1 MPWRRWS
8 QSRTLSVQIVR
19 TKFYF
24 SDLGVVTI
32 RSPSL
37 STNWRY
43 ESPERITALP
53 FIKGDEMLW
62 QFEDC
67 TLNTQTRM
75 LWKRGSLLRLQPK
88 VMDLLIV
95 LIQNHSRY
103 VSKHELFE
111 MLWTGVR
118 VGNASLLRLVREL
131 RRALDDD
138 GGNPRLIRTLHSRG
152 YQFIGAVRELTELTE
167 ACV

>member
-1 MPWRRWS
+1 
-8 QSRTLSVQIVR
+8 
-19 TKFYF
+19 
-24 SDLGVVTI
+24 
-32 RSPSL
+32 
-37 STNWRY
+37 
-43 ESPERITALP
+43 
-53 FIKGDEMLW
+53 MLW

-67 TLNTQTRM
+67 TLNAQTRM
-75 LWKRGSLLRLQPK
+75 IWKGGSLLRLQPK

-103 VSKHELFE
+103 VSKNELFE

-131 RRALDDD
+131 RRALEDD

-152 YQFIGAVRELTELTE
+152 YQFVGSVRTLTETTE
-167 ACV
+167 AYM

>member
-1 MPWRRWS
+1 M
-8 QSRTLSVQIVR
+8 
-19 TKFYF
+19 
-24 SDLGVVTI
+24 
-32 RSPSL
+32 
-37 STNWRY
+37 
-43 ESPERITALP
+43 
-53 FIKGDEMLW
+53 MW

-75 LWKRGSLLRLQPK
+75 LWKQGSLLRLQPK

-103 VSKHELFE
+103 VSKNELFE

-131 RRALDDD
+131 RRALNDD

-152 YQFIGAVRELTELTE
+152 YQFVGSVRLLTEMTE